1 MLKYIH
7 EDLYCFSADLEDN
20 DILLI
25 SYLPSDCYLSS
36 SDGLFHGL
44 FS

>member
-20 DILLI
+20 DILLL
-25 SYLPSDCYLSS
+25 SCLPSDCYLSY
-36 SDGLFHGL
+36 SDGLFHRL
-44 FS
+44 LS